1 MLKEGGTLVY
11 STCSFNAI
19 ENEAVVSTVMSDFL
33 RNFPESLEI
42 VNIHEVFQGFKVRPG
57 ISEWDV

>member
-42 VNIHEVFQGFKVRPG
+42 VNIHEVFQGLKVRPG